1 MCDCLICIA
10 GIHLV
15 TDMKTWRTFD
25 KIVKLEDVKKSHTMR
40 KKVPKLLDLLIF
52 CIDSLNFSLEFFIVL
67 FFVTNQ
73 QNISKFL
80 PAQIRKILTSY

>member
-25 KIVKLEDVKKSHTMR
+25 KIVKLEDVKESQE
-40 KKVPKLLDLLIF
+40 PE
-52 CIDSLNFSLEFFIVL
+52 LN
-67 FFVTNQ
+67 
-73 QNISKFL
+73 
-80 PAQIRKILTSY
+80 AHC